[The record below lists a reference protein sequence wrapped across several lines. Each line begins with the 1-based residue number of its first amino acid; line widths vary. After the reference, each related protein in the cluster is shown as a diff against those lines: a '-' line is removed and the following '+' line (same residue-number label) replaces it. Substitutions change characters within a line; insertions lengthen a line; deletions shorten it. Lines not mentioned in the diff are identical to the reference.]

1 MAKSN
6 FNLSQFIGAV
16 RNDSLARV
24 NRFEVIINAPRSLL
38 LSSKN
43 KSNAGAVSLYCEMAS
58 LPPVNIS
65 TKSFKI
71 FGPTYQRPFSAE
83 YGGEGISLTFHVD
96 RDMQVKKFFD
106 EWTAK
111 VVDPDSG
118 FVGFQ
123 DEYISTIRLRQLN
136 EQDEVTYELEL
147 EEAFPR
153 SVNLLELNN
162 SAQNQTHR
170 LNVLFAYR
178 YWRDVSPEFT
188 TMPMDIPKQILFP
201 QVPSIDNRNKSFVDT
216 RSRQFNPFSGNFEFD
231 TPGSDLP
238 ISA

>member
-1 MAKSN
+1 MATSN

-16 RNDSLARV
+16 REDSLARV
-24 NRFEVIINAPRSLL
+24 NRFEVFINAPKSLTF
-38 LSSKN
+38 KN

-83 YGGEGISLTFHVD
+83 YGGEGISLTCHVD

-111 VVDPDSG
+111 IVDPDTG

-123 DEYISTIRLRQLN
+123 EDYISTIRLRQLN

-178 YWRDVSPEFT
+178 YWKDVSPEFQ
-188 TMPMDIPKQILFP
+188 TMQMDIPRQRLFP
-201 QVPSIDNRNKSFVDT
+201 QVPVVDVRN
-216 RSRQFNPFSGNFEFD
+216 RQFNPLNSGVLED
-231 TPGSDLP
+231 APGSDLP

>member
-1 MAKSN
+1 MASSN

-16 RNDSLARV
+16 REDSFARV
-24 NRFEVIINAPRSLL
+24 NRFEVFINAPSSLTN
-38 LSSKN
+38 KN
-43 KSNAGAVSLYCEMAS
+43 IANSGAISLYCEMAS

-106 EWTAK
+106 NWTAK

-123 DEYISTIRLRQLN
+123 EDYISTIRLRQLN

-178 YWRDVSPEFT
+178 YWKDVSPEFQ

-216 RSRQFNPFSGNFEFD
+216 RSRQYSPFTGHLED

>member
-1 MAKSN
+1 MAIAN
-6 FNLSQFIGAV
+6 FSLEKFIGAV
-16 RNDSLARV
+16 RIDSLARV
-24 NRFEVIINAPRSLL
+24 NRFEVFINTPKFLL

-71 FGPTYQRPFSAE
+71 FGPTYQRPFGAE
-83 YGGEGISLTFHVD
+83 YGGEGISMTFHVD

-106 EWTAK
+106 EWTAR

-118 FVGFQ
+118 LVGYQ
-123 DEYISTIRLRQLN
+123 EDYACEIKLRQLDELDNVTN
-136 EQDEVTYELEL
+136 ELKL

-178 YWRDVSPEFT
+178 YWKDTGREFQTIPQVSP
-188 TMPMDIPKQILFP
+188 
-201 QVPSIDNRNKSFVDT
+201 
-216 RSRQFNPFSGNFEFD
+216 RSRELQQALLARADFAKTDPRRI
-231 TPGSDLP
+231 DL
-238 ISA
+238 

>member
-1 MAKSN
+1 MAKAS

-16 RNDSLARV
+16 REDSFARV
-24 NRFEVIINAPRSLL
+24 NRFEVFINPPAAMIN
-38 LSSKN
+38 KN
-43 KSNAGAVSLYCEMAS
+43 RANAGAVSLYCEMAS

-71 FGPTYQRPFSAE
+71 FGPTYQRPFGAE

-106 EWTAK
+106 DWTAS

-118 FVGFQ
+118 LVGYQ
-123 DEYISTIRLRQLN
+123 EDYISTINLRQLD
-136 EQDEVTYELEL
+136 EQENVTYELEL
-147 EEAFPR
+147 YEAFPR

-178 YWRDVSPEFT
+178 YWKDRDVEFQT
-188 TMPMDIPKQILFP
+188 TPTDIPRQLLN
-201 QVPSIDNRNKSFVDT
+201 PSIPVVDNRLTDVQANAARTSFARTDPRRVDL
-216 RSRQFNPFSGNFEFD
+216 G
-231 TPGSDLP
+231 
-238 ISA
+238 

>member
-1 MAKSN
+1 MATSN

-16 RNDSLARV
+16 REDSLARV
-24 NRFEVIINAPRSLL
+24 NRFEVFINAPKSLTF
-38 LSSKN
+38 KN

-96 RDMQVKKFFD
+96 RDMKVKNFFD
-106 EWTAK
+106 EWTSK
-111 VVDPDSG
+111 IVDPDTG

-123 DEYISTIRLRQLN
+123 EDYISTIRLRQLN

-178 YWRDVSPEFT
+178 YWKDVSPEFQ
-188 TMPMDIPKQILFP
+188 TMQMDIPRQRLFP
-201 QVPSIDNRNKSFVDT
+201 QVPVVDVRN
-216 RSRQFNPFSGNFEFD
+216 RQFNPLNSGVLED
-231 TPGSDLP
+231 APGSDLP

>member
-1 MAKSN
+1 MGKAN
-6 FNLSQFIGAV
+6 FNLTQFIGAV
-16 RNDSLARV
+16 REDSLARV
-24 NRFEVIINAPRSLL
+24 NRFEVFINAPSTLL
-38 LSSKN
+38 GKN
-43 KSNAGAVSLYCEMAS
+43 IANSGAVSLYCEMAS

-71 FGPTYQRPFSAE
+71 FGPTYQRPFGAE

-111 VVDPDSG
+111 VVDPDTG
-118 FVGFQ
+118 LVGYQ
-123 DEYISTIRLRQLN
+123 EDYISTIRLRQLD
-136 EQDEVTYELEL
+136 EQDNVTYEIEL
-147 EEAFPR
+147 SEAFPR

-178 YWRDVSPEFT
+178 YWKDIDREFQT
-188 TMPMDIPKQILFP
+188 TPTDIPRQRLFP
-201 QVPSIDNRNKSFVDT
+201 QVPVTDT
-216 RSRQFNPFSGNFEFD
+216 RNVVNTGTRQFSAPTGQLEYD

>member
-1 MAKSN
+1 MASSN
-6 FNLSQFIGAV
+6 FNLSQFLSQS
-16 RNDSLARV
+16 RRDSFARV
-24 NRFEVIINAPRSLL
+24 NRFEVFIFSPPALNQNRDAVS
-38 LSSKN
+38 
-43 KSNAGAVSLYCEMAS
+43 VSLYCEMAS

-71 FGPTYQRPFSAE
+71 FGPTYQRPVSAE

-96 RDMQVKKFFD
+96 RDMKVKKFFD
-106 EWTAK
+106 EWTAR

-123 DEYISTIRLRQLN
+123 DEYISTLKLKQLN
-136 EQDEVTYELEL
+136 ERDEVTYELEL
-147 EEAFPR
+147 LEAFPR

-178 YWRDVSPEFT
+178 YWKDVSPEFQT
-188 TMPMDIPKQILFP
+188 TPWDIPRQLLNTSI
-201 QVPSIDNRNKSFVDT
+201 PSVSNTLTDAQANAARTSFARTDPRRVDL
-216 RSRQFNPFSGNFEFD
+216 G
-231 TPGSDLP
+231 
-238 ISA
+238 

>member
-1 MAKSN
+1 MGKAN
-6 FNLSQFIGAV
+6 FNLTRFIGAI
-16 RNDSLARV
+16 REDSLARV
-24 NRFEVIINAPRSLL
+24 NRFEVFINTPSSLL
-38 LSSKN
+38 LSSKS
-43 KSNAGAVSLYCEMAS
+43 KSNAAAVSLYCEMAS

-71 FGPTYQRPFSAE
+71 FGPTYQRPFGAE

-111 VVDPDSG
+111 VVDPDTG
-118 FVGFQ
+118 LVGYQ
-123 DEYISTIRLRQLN
+123 EDYISTIRLRQLD
-136 EQDEVTYELEL
+136 EQDNVTYEIEL
-147 EEAFPR
+147 SEAFPR

-178 YWRDVSPEFT
+178 YWKDIDREFQT
-188 TMPMDIPKQILFP
+188 TPTDIPRQRRFP
-201 QVPSIDNRNKSFVDT
+201 EVPVTDSRVIQKFDWQTGELGDN
-216 RSRQFNPFSGNFEFD
+216 Q
-231 TPGSDLP
+231 GSYLP
-238 ISA
+238 PSA

>member
-1 MAKSN
+1 MGKAN
-6 FNLSQFIGAV
+6 FDLSKFIGTV
-16 RNDSLARV
+16 RTDSLARV
-24 NRFEVIINAPRSLL
+24 NRFEVFIYAPTTLTN
-38 LSSKN
+38 KN
-43 KSNAGAVSLYCEMAS
+43 IANSGAVSLYCEMAS

-71 FGPTYQRPFSAE
+71 FGPTYQRPFGAE
-83 YGGEGISLTFHVD
+83 YGGEGISLSFHID

-111 VVDPDSG
+111 VVDPDTG
-118 FVGFQ
+118 LVGYQ
-123 DEYISTIRLRQLN
+123 EDYISTIRLRQLD
-136 EQDEVTYELEL
+136 EQDNVTYEIEL
-147 EEAFPR
+147 SEAFPR

-178 YWRDVSPEFT
+178 YWKDIDREFQT
-188 TMPMDIPKQILFP
+188 TPTDIPRQRQFP
-201 QVPSIDNRNKSFVDT
+201 QVPVTDT
-216 RSRQFNPFSGNFEFD
+216 RNVVNTRTRQFSAPSGQLEYD

>member
-1 MAKSN
+1 MANAN

-16 RNDSLARV
+16 REDSLARV
-24 NRFEVIINAPRSLL
+24 NRFEVIINIPDDLILTR
-38 LSSKN
+38 KN
-43 KSNAGAVSLYCEMAS
+43 RSNARAVSLYCEMAS

-71 FGPTYQRPFSAE
+71 FGPTYQRPFGAE

-106 EWTAK
+106 EWTAR
-111 VVDPDSG
+111 VVDPKSG
-118 FVGFQ
+118 LVGYQ
-123 DEYISTIRLRQLN
+123 EDYISTLTLKQLN
-136 EQDEVTYELEL
+136 EQDEVTYEVQI

-170 LNVLFAYR
+170 LNVLFADR
-178 YWRDVSPEFT
+178 YWSDVSPEFQT
-188 TMPMDIPKQILFP
+188 VQ
-201 QVPSIDNRNKSFVDT
+201 RNT
-216 RSRQFNPFSGNFEFD
+216 PRSRELQQALLARADFAKTDPRRI
-231 TPGSDLP
+231 DL
-238 ISA
+238 

>member
-1 MAKSN
+1 MASSN

-16 RNDSLARV
+16 REDSFARV
-24 NRFEVIINAPRSLL
+24 NRFEVFINAPSTLL
-38 LSSKN
+38 GKN
-43 KSNAGAVSLYCEMAS
+43 ISNAGAVSLYCEMAS

-71 FGPTYQRPFSAE
+71 FGPTYQRPFGAE

-106 EWTAK
+106 EWTAR

-118 FVGFQ
+118 LVGYQ
-123 DEYISTIRLRQLN
+123 DDYISTIRLRQLD
-136 EQDEVTYELEL
+136 EQDNVTYEIEL
-147 EEAFPR
+147 SEAFPR
-153 SVNLLELNN
+153 SLNLLELNN

-178 YWRDVSPEFT
+178 YWKDISQEYQTTPIDVPR
-188 TMPMDIPKQILFP
+188 QLLN
-201 QVPSIDNRNKSFVDT
+201 PSIPVVDT
-216 RSRQFNPFSGNFEFD
+216 RLTDAQANAARASFARTDPRRV
-231 TPGSDLP
+231 DLG
-238 ISA
+238 

>member
-1 MAKSN
+1 MGKAN
-6 FNLSQFIGAV
+6 FDLSKFIGTV
-16 RNDSLARV
+16 RTDSLARV
-24 NRFEVIINAPRSLL
+24 NRFEVFIYAPTTLTN
-38 LSSKN
+38 KN
-43 KSNAGAVSLYCEMAS
+43 IANSGAVSLYCEMAS

-71 FGPTYQRPFSAE
+71 FGPTYQRPFGAE
-83 YGGEGISLTFHVD
+83 YGGEGISMTFHVD

-118 FVGFQ
+118 LVGYQ
-123 DEYISTIRLRQLN
+123 EDYISTIRLRQLD
-136 EQDEVTYELEL
+136 EQDNITYEIEL
-147 EEAFPR
+147 SEAFPR

-178 YWRDVSPEFT
+178 YWKDIDREFQT
-188 TMPMDIPKQILFP
+188 TPSDIPRQRLYP
-201 QVPSIDNRNKSFVDT
+201 EVPVVDT
-216 RSRQFNPFSGNFEFD
+216 RLRNVLPTGQYQPGTTNEDMAFGVNGLSG
-231 TPGSDLP
+231 
-238 ISA
+238 

>member
-1 MAKSN
+1 MAKAS

-16 RNDSLARV
+16 REDSFARV
-24 NRFEVIINAPRSLL
+24 NRFEVFITPPAGMIN
-38 LSSKN
+38 KN
-43 KSNAGAVSLYCEMAS
+43 RTNAEAVSLYCEMAS

-71 FGPTYQRPFSAE
+71 FGPTYQRPFGAE

-106 EWTAK
+106 DWTAT
-111 VVDPDSG
+111 VVDPDTG
-118 FVGFQ
+118 LVGFQ
-123 DEYISTIRLRQLN
+123 EEYISTLTLRQLD
-136 EQDEVTYELEL
+136 EQDNVTYEIEL
-147 EEAFPR
+147 SEAFPR

-178 YWRDVSPEFT
+178 YWKDVNREFQT
-188 TMPMDIPKQILFP
+188 TPIDIPRQLLN
-201 QVPSIDNRNKSFVDT
+201 PSIPVVDT
-216 RSRQFNPFSGNFEFD
+216 RLTDAQANAARASFARTDPRRV
-231 TPGSDLP
+231 DLG
-238 ISA
+238 

>member
-1 MAKSN
+1 MASSN

-16 RNDSLARV
+16 REDSFARV
-24 NRFEVIINAPRSLL
+24 NRFEVFINAPSSLTN
-38 LSSKN
+38 KN
-43 KSNAGAVSLYCEMAS
+43 IANSGAISLYCEMAS

-106 EWTAK
+106 NWTAK

-123 DEYISTIRLRQLN
+123 EDYISTIRLRQLN

-178 YWRDVSPEFT
+178 YWKDVSPEFQ

-201 QVPSIDNRNKSFVDT
+201 QVPVTDVRT
-216 RSRQFNPFSGNFEFD
+216 RQFTAPTGNLEFD

>member
-1 MAKSN
+1 MAKAN

-16 RNDSLARV
+16 REDSLARV
-24 NRFEVIINAPRSLL
+24 NRFEVFINAPSTLL
-38 LSSKN
+38 GKN
-43 KSNAGAVSLYCEMAS
+43 ISNSGAVSLYCEMAS

-71 FGPTYQRPFSAE
+71 FGPTYQRPFGAE

-106 EWTAK
+106 EWTAR

-118 FVGFQ
+118 LVGYQ
-123 DEYISTIRLRQLN
+123 DDYISTIRLRQLD
-136 EQDEVTYELEL
+136 EQDNVTYEIEL
-147 EEAFPR
+147 SEAFPR
-153 SVNLLELNN
+153 SLNLLELNN

-178 YWRDVSPEFT
+178 YWKDISQEYQATPK
-188 TMPMDIPKQILFP
+188 DIPRQLLN
-201 QVPSIDNRNKSFVDT
+201 PSIPVVDT
-216 RSRQFNPFSGNFEFD
+216 RLTDAQANAARASFARTDPRRID
-231 TPGSDLP
+231 LGS
-238 ISA
+238 

>member
-1 MAKSN
+1 MASSN
-6 FNLSQFIGAV
+6 FNLSRFIGAV
-16 RNDSLARV
+16 REDSLARV
-24 NRFEVIINAPRSLL
+24 NRFEVFINAPKSLTF
-38 LSSKN
+38 KN

-106 EWTAK
+106 NWTAR

-123 DEYISTIRLRQLN
+123 EDYISTIRLRQLN

-178 YWRDVSPEFT
+178 YWKDVSPEFT

-201 QVPSIDNRNKSFVDT
+201 QVPVTDVRT
-216 RSRQFNPFSGNFEFD
+216 RQFTAPTGNLEFD

>member
-1 MAKSN
+1 MGKAN
-6 FNLSQFIGAV
+6 FDLSKFIGTV
-16 RNDSLARV
+16 RTDSLARV
-24 NRFEVIINAPRSLL
+24 NRFEVFIYAPTTLTN
-38 LSSKN
+38 KN
-43 KSNAGAVSLYCEMAS
+43 IANSGAVSLYCEMAS

-71 FGPTYQRPFSAE
+71 FGPTYQRPFGAE
-83 YGGEGISLTFHVD
+83 YGGEGISMTFHVD

-118 FVGFQ
+118 LVGYQ
-123 DEYISTIRLRQLN
+123 EDYISTIRLRQLD
-136 EQDEVTYELEL
+136 EQDNITYEIEL
-147 EEAFPR
+147 SEAFPR

-178 YWRDVSPEFT
+178 YWKDIDREFQT
-188 TMPMDIPKQILFP
+188 TPTDIPRQRLYP
-201 QVPSIDNRNKSFVDT
+201 EVPVVDT
-216 RSRQFNPFSGNFEFD
+216 RIRQFSAPTGTLEYD
-231 TPGSDLP
+231 LPGSDLP

>member
-16 RNDSLARV
+16 REDSLARV
-24 NRFEVIINAPRSLL
+24 NRFEVFINAPSSLTN
-38 LSSKN
+38 KN
-43 KSNAGAVSLYCEMAS
+43 IANSGAISLYCEMAS

-83 YGGEGISLTFHVD
+83 YGGEGISMTFHVD

-106 EWTAK
+106 NWTAK

-123 DEYISTIRLRQLN
+123 EDYISTIRLRQLN
-136 EQDEVTYELEL
+136 EQDDITYELEL
-147 EEAFPR
+147 YEAFPR

-178 YWRDVSPEFT
+178 YWKDVSPEFQ
-188 TMPMDIPKQILFP
+188 TMPMDIPRQRLFP
-201 QVPSIDNRNKSFVDT
+201 QVPVADVRN
-216 RSRQFNPFSGNFEFD
+216 RQFSPFTAQLEFD

>member
-1 MAKSN
+1 MAKAS

-16 RNDSLARV
+16 REDSFARV
-24 NRFEVIINAPRSLL
+24 NRFEVFINTPRSLL
-38 LSSKN
+38 LTSKN
-43 KSNAGAVSLYCEMAS
+43 KSNAEAVSLYCEMAS

-71 FGPTYQRPFSAE
+71 FGPTYQRPFGAE

-106 EWTAK
+106 EWTAR

-118 FVGFQ
+118 LVGYQ
-123 DEYISTIRLRQLN
+123 DDYISTIRLRQLD
-136 EQDEVTYELEL
+136 EQDNVTYEIEL
-147 EEAFPR
+147 SEAFPR
-153 SVNLLELNN
+153 SLNLLELNN

-178 YWRDVSPEFT
+178 YWKDISQEYQPT
-188 TMPMDIPKQILFP
+188 PNDIPRQLLN
-201 QVPSIDNRNKSFVDT
+201 PSIPVIDT
-216 RSRQFNPFSGNFEFD
+216 RLTDVQANAARTSFAKTDPRRVDIG
-231 TPGSDLP
+231 
-238 ISA
+238 

>member
-1 MAKSN
+1 MSKAN
-6 FNLSQFIGAV
+6 FNLSLFLSAI
-16 RNDSLARV
+16 REDSLARV
-24 NRFEVIINAPRSLL
+24 NRFEVMIPAPLGMSNL
-38 LSSKN
+38 N
-43 KSNAGAVSLYCEMAS
+43 KSYADFTSLYCEMAS

-71 FGPTYQRPFSAE
+71 FGPTYQRPFGAE
-83 YGGEGISLTFHVD
+83 YGGEGVSLTFHID
-96 RDMQVKKFFD
+96 RDMNVKKFFD
-106 EWTAK
+106 EWTAV

-118 FVGFQ
+118 LVNYQ
-123 DEYISTIRLRQLN
+123 ENYISTITLRQLD
-136 EQDEVTYELEL
+136 EQENVTYELEL
-147 EEAFPR
+147 YEAFPR

-178 YWRDVSPEFT
+178 YWKDKGREFQ
-188 TMPMDIPKQILFP
+188 TMPTDLPRQRRFP
-201 QVPSIDNRNKSFVDT
+201 QVPVVDT
-216 RSRQFNPFSGNFEFD
+216 RNRQFNPTTGHLEYD

>member
-1 MAKSN
+1 MAKAN
-6 FNLSQFIGAV
+6 FNLSLFLSAI
-16 RNDSLARV
+16 REDSLARV
-24 NRFEVIINAPRSLL
+24 NRFEVMIPSPKGM
-38 LSSKN
+38 SDVN
-43 KSNAGAVSLYCEMAS
+43 KSYADFSSLYCEMAS

-71 FGPTYQRPFSAE
+71 FGPTYQRPFGAE
-83 YGGEGISLTFHVD
+83 YGGEGVSLTFHVD
-96 RDMQVKKFFD
+96 RDMNVKKFFD
-106 EWTAK
+106 EWTAV

-118 FVGFQ
+118 LVNYQ
-123 DEYISTIRLRQLN
+123 ENYISTITLRQLD
-136 EQDEVTYELEL
+136 EQENVTYELEL
-147 EEAFPR
+147 YEAFPR

-178 YWRDVSPEFT
+178 YWKDNGREFK
-188 TMPMDIPKQILFP
+188 TMPMDVPRQRQYP
-201 QVPSIDNRNKSFVDT
+201 QVPVEDT
-216 RSRQFNPFSGNFEFD
+216 RTRQFNPINGNLEYD

>member
-1 MAKSN
+1 MGKAN
-6 FNLSQFIGAV
+6 FSLSQFIGAV
-16 RNDSLARV
+16 REDSLARV
-24 NRFEVIINAPRSLL
+24 NRFEVFINPPEGMI
-38 LSSKN
+38 SKN
-43 KSNAGAVSLYCEMAS
+43 RANAGAVSLYCEMAS

-71 FGPTYQRPFSAE
+71 FGPTYQRPFGAE

-106 EWTAK
+106 DWTAT

-118 FVGFQ
+118 LVGYQ
-123 DEYISTIRLRQLN
+123 EEYISTISLRQLD
-136 EQDEVTYELEL
+136 EQENVTYELEL
-147 EEAFPR
+147 YEAFPR

-178 YWRDVSPEFT
+178 YWKDIAREFQT
-188 TMPMDIPKQILFP
+188 APMDIPRQRQEPQIP
-201 QVPSIDNRNKSFVDT
+201 VVDT
-216 RSRQFNPFSGNFEFD
+216 RMNSTGEDHYDQLGNFI
-231 TPGSDLP
+231 GHY
-238 ISA
+238 